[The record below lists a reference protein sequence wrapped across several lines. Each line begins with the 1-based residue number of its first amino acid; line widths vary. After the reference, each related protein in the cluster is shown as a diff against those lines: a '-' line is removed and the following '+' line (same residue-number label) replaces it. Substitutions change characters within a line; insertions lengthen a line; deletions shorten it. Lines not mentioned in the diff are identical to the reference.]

1 MHLVQVNDRYW
12 IFTSDLA
19 ERIELTISHNMKNNE
34 SIKWATLWASGC
46 HALWQWRNKEIH
58 VED

>member
-1 MHLVQVNDRYW
+1 MIGTGFLLLN
-12 IFTSDLA
+12 SDLA

-46 HALWQWRNKEIH
+46 LALWQWRNKEIH